1 MSGYSFRPLFFNL
14 QCEILNST
22 FAAEREE
29 LDFSSLEPMIEMG
42 SKNMPADE
50 EVISTTIINPC
61 QPLLDGSETEEFI
74 DQLLMGGLQDL
85 GYPTFRHGQVRPY

>member
-1 MSGYSFRPLFFNL
+1 
-14 QCEILNST
+14 LNNT

-50 EVISTTIINPC
+50 EVISTTIISPC

-74 DQLLMGGLQDL
+74 DQLLMEGLQDL
-85 GYPTFRHGQVRPY
+85 GYPSFRPGQVRPY